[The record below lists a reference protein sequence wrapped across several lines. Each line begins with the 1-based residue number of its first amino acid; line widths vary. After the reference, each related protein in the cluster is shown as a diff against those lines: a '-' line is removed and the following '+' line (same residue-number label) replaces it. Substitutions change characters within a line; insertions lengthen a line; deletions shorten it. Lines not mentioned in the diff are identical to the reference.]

1 MMMNQSKSPSFS
13 VGRCLLMLPLILLFL
28 TAYSLYA
35 SQRETTEVDLTL
47 ASALIL
53 AAPLQEQRHS
63 LQQPPPE
70 KQRAETFVVVEEM
83 PEFPGGNRALM
94 KFLSNNI
101 QYPAIA
107 KENGIQGRVICSFI
121 VMDDGSI
128 RDLYVERGVD
138 PSLDAE
144 AMRVLRL
151 MPDWKPGRQKGMS
164 VNIRF
169 SLPIEFRLPVEKER
183 IPAADTIETEAI
195 FIDVEVQP
203 EFPGGGPAM
212 MRFLSENI
220 RYPLVAIMNRIEGR
234 VICQFVVKKDGTIN
248 DVVVVRGVDP
258 QLDAEAKRVL
268 ELMPLWE
275 PGIQQ
280 GEAVN
285 VRYTVPVVFSLRGN
299 DSKVIMHGLL
309 TNSGAHSR
317 QTTEPQKK
325 KLAETEAVFIDVE
338 VQPEF
343 PGGMKEFVKFIS
355 ENLKYSEP
363 RGCQDIQGRVIC
375 SFVVMKDG
383 TISDVKVVR
392 GLHPHLDAEAI
403 RVLQSMPK
411 WKPGTHRGEAVD
423 VLFTAAVVY
432 RLQP

>member
-1 MMMNQSKSPSFS
+1 MMNQSKSPAYS
-13 VGRCLLMLPLILLFL
+13 VGRYLRMLPLILLFL
-28 TAYSLYA
+28 SAVSLYA
-35 SQRETTEVDLTL
+35 SQRESAEVDLTP
-47 ASALIL
+47 ASALIP
-53 AAPLQEQRHS
+53 ATPLQEQRYS

-70 KQRAETFVVVEEM
+70 KQRVETFTVVEVM
-83 PEFPGGNRALM
+83 PEFPGGNRALV
-94 KFLSNNI
+94 KFLSGNI

-107 KENGIQGRVICSFI
+107 KENEIQGRVICSFI

-151 MPDWKPGRQKGMS
+151 MPDWKPGRQKGVP
-164 VNIRF
+164 VNIHF

-183 IPAADTIETEAI
+183 IPAADTIETEKI

-203 EFPGGGPAM
+203 EFPGGVPAM

-220 RYPLVAIMNRIEGR
+220 RYPVVAITNKIEGR
-234 VICQFVVKKDGTIN
+234 VICQFMVKKDGTIS
-248 DVVVVRGVDP
+248 DVAVVRGVDP

-285 VRYTVPVVFSLRGN
+285 VRYTVPVVFRLRGN
-299 DSKVIMHGLL
+299 DSNVITDGLL

-317 QTTEPQKK
+317 QITEPQKE
-325 KLAETEAVFIDVE
+325 KLAETEEILTNVE

-343 PGGMKEFVKFIS
+343 PGGMKEMVKFLS
-355 ENLKYSEP
+355 ENLTYPEP
-363 RGCQDIQGRVIC
+363 PGCQDIQGRVIC

-411 WKPGTHRGEAVD
+411 WKPGTHRGQAVD
-423 VLFTAAVVY
+423 VLFSTAVVY
-432 RLQP
+432 RLQH